1 MNFGDLNGLLLTYI
15 VTYGPIVLALI
26 FLLAA
31 LGLPLPTTICVVA
44 AGAFIQQGVL
54 DVNTTIALAFAGV
67 VIGDTLSYGVGRLL
81 QRPINRRYGQSAAWL
96 RAEGYFAQRGW
107 LAIFLTR
114 CVLTPIA
121 LPINLIAGGS
131 GYPVGRFVAF
141 DAAGELTWL
150 LSYGLL
156 GYLFGSQWEYVSDF
170 ISNASGLLVGLL
182 IAGVGGYMLLR
193 WQRRPAAAPMP
204 EPLTPKRERP

>member
-1 MNFGDLNGLLLTYI
+1 MSLSDLNDLLLTYI
-15 VTYGPIVLALI
+15 VTYGAVVLGLV

-31 LGLPLPTTICVVA
+31 IGLPLPSTLCVVA
-44 AGAFIQQGVL
+44 GGAFIQQGVL
-54 DVNTTIALAFAGV
+54 DLYTAIGIAFIGV
-67 VIGDTLSYGVGRLL
+67 LLGDTLSYGMGRLL
-81 QRPINRRYGQSAAWL
+81 RRPINQRYGQSAAWL
-96 RAEGYFAQRGW
+96 RAEAYFARRGG
-107 LAIFLTR
+107 LAIYLTR

-121 LPINLIAGGS
+121 VPINLIAGSS
-131 GYPVGRFVAF
+131 GYSVASFVSY

-182 IAGVGGYMLLR
+182 IAGAGAYALIR
-193 WQRRPAAAPMP
+193 WQRRPAAA
-204 EPLTPKRERP
+204 LTT

>member
-1 MNFGDLNGLLLTYI
+1 MSDLNDLLLTYI
-15 VTYGPIVLALI
+15 VTYGAIVLAMV

-31 LGLPLPTTICVVA
+31 VGLPLPRTLFVVA
-44 AGAFIQQGVL
+44 GGAFVQQGVL
-54 DVNTTIALAFAGV
+54 DVTSTIILAFAGV
-67 VIGDTLSYGVGRLL
+67 LIGDTLSYGIGRLL

-96 RAEGYFAQRGW
+96 RAEAYFAQRGAV
-107 LAIFLTR
+107 AIFLTR
-114 CVLTPIA
+114 CLLTPIA

-131 GYPVGRFVAF
+131 GYPVSRFVAY

-150 LSYGLL
+150 LGYGLL

-182 IAGVGGYMLLR
+182 IAGAGAYMLIR
-193 WQRRPAAAPMP
+193 WQRRPATAASPDAFAA
-204 EPLTPKRERP
+204 EQEVI